1 MTVGLPGVGIGGIF
15 YLVSAL
21 LMPVR
26 ELGRSMRREP
36 GARQWGL
43 VGRQMSIALGILA
56 ALWVTGWLVGRILL
70 HAPVIAAAAT
80 GAGISGGNVLRVSA
94 LALSLGTLLLVLVAM
109 QAARAVVHYRGGIPR
124 QQLTPMRQA
133 TGSRRDISG
142 PEVEQRDTG
151 TGGRRRYDS
160 GRFLRG

>member
-26 ELGRSMRREP
+26 ELGRSLRREP

-70 HAPVIAAAAT
+70 HAPVIASAAT
-80 GAGISGGNVLRVSA
+80 GTGMTGGNVLRVSA
-94 LALSLGTLLLVLVAM
+94 LALSLGTLSLVLVTM
-109 QAARAVVHYRGGIPR
+109 QVARAVLHYRGGIPR
-124 QQLTPMRQA
+124 QQLTPMRQS
-133 TGSRRDISG
+133 TGSGRDISG
-142 PEVEQRDTG
+142 REVEQRDTG
-151 TGGRRRYDS
+151 TGGRRRHDS
-160 GRFLRG
+160 GRFFRG